1 MGRENMEDYNA
12 DFLTMLQTWD
22 AAVQHLESKDSKPPQ
37 PLVIATLIG
46 WTQDRS
52 YRDAAVNF
60 WTSTDVHDPQP
71 IDIANLLGWT
81 PKRTLGA

>member
-1 MGRENMEDYNA
+1 MGRENMADYNA

-22 AAVQHLESKDSKPPQ
+22 AAVQHLESGSVNNPQ
-37 PLVIATLIG
+37 AIEITNLLG

-52 YRDAAVNF
+52 YRDAAVNYL
-60 WTSTDVHDPQP
+60 TSRDVTDIQP
-71 IDIANLLGWT
+71 IELTRLLGWT